1 MPGGTVGV
9 QTVPPFRAPAFG
21 NPMPFHDEV
30 GQAALAELLAHRQ
43 PGLTAAD
50 DQRLDLLN

>member
-1 MPGGTVGV
+1 MQGRTVGV

-21 NPMPFHDEV
+21 NPMPFYDEV

-50 DQRLDLLN
+50 D